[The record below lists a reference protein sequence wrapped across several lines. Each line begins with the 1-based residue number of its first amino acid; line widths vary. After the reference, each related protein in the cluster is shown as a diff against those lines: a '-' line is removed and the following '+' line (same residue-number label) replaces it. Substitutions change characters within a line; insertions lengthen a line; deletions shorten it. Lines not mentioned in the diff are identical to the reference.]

1 MQLLFVIFFL
11 EPYSILTL
19 PVRCTKIEF
28 YEGGIYLIQE
38 NNRAILRV
46 DSSNSMQNIPVEG
59 GINNRIYGVKLAPFS
74 IYLNMMGGIFK
85 LFLNSGFIEN
95 IYKGD
100 VVSFVI
106 NDAEEIILMDRLKKE
121 ILFLDSRYKIRL
133 IKKNFNVIDM
143 DYFNNRIYLLTR
155 KEIFVLDDYG
165 NIIEK
170 IEIPEKKEKIV
181 VDEKIYLFSSAQK
194 DVLVKGQDW
203 KKIEIGHPI
212 IDLKATEKDIVTLSQ
227 YGDAIYIYNKSD
239 F

>member
-1 MQLLFVIFFL
+1 MPLLFLIFFL
-11 EPYSILTL
+11 DPHSILEL
-19 PVRCTKIEF
+19 PVKCTKLEF
-28 YEGGIYLIQE
+28 YEEGVYLIQE
-38 NNRAILRV
+38 NNRAILKV
-46 DSSNSMQNIPVEG
+46 DSSNNMQNIAVEG
-59 GINNRIYGVKLAPFS
+59 GINNRIYGFRMAPFS

-85 LFLNSGFIEN
+85 LSLNSGLIEN

-100 VVSFVI
+100 VASFVI
-106 NDAEEIILMDRLKKE
+106 TDAEEIILMDRLKKE
-121 ILFLDSRYKIRL
+121 ILFLDSRYKTRL
-133 IKKNFNVIDM
+133 IKKNFNVVDM
-143 DYFNNRIYLLTR
+143 DYFSNRIYLLTR
-155 KEIFVLDDYG
+155 KEIFVLDEYG

-212 IDLKATEKDIVTLSQ
+212 IDLKATEKNIVTLSQ
-227 YGDAIYIYNKSD
+227 YGDTIYIYNKSD

>member
-11 EPYSILTL
+11 EPYSILAL
-19 PVRCTKIEF
+19 PVRCTKLEF

-74 IYLNMMGGIFK
+74 IFLNMTGGIFR
-85 LFLNSGFIEN
+85 LSINSGLIEN

-100 VVSFVI
+100 VVSFVLT
-106 NDAEEIILMDRLKKE
+106 DAEEIILVDRLKKGV
-121 ILFLDSRYKIRL
+121 LFLDSRYKTRL

-143 DYFNNRIYLLTR
+143 DYFSNRIYLLTR
-155 KEIFVLDDYG
+155 KEIFVLDEYG
-165 NIIEK
+165 NIMEK

-181 VDEKIYLFSSAQK
+181 VKEKIYLFSPSQK
-194 DVLVKGQDW
+194 KVFVKGRDW
-203 KKIEIGHPI
+203 KSIECSHSI
-212 IDLKATEKDIVTLSQ
+212 IALKATEKNIMTLSQ
-227 YGDAIYIYNKSD
+227 YGDTVYIYNKSD